1 MEYTLAGAALAV
13 GVGKTTVFRS
23 IKSGRL
29 SARRLEDGSYRID
42 ASELAR
48 AFPPVPQQQRE
59 ASPWKDKEQLG
70 TALEGGGTELAVLRV
85 RLEMA
90 EMRSKMLEDQLARE
104 QELADRVRET
114 VGDLRARLD
123 RAEERVLALSAPT
136 IQPPLSTPEVAQEKR
151 TEVSMAAEAPKAS
164 KGFLARLL
172 GL

>member
-1 MEYTLAGAALAV
+1 MEYTLAGAALAI

-48 AFPPVPQQQRE
+48 VFPPVPQQQHGS
-59 ASPWKDKEQLG
+59 SPWKAREQSG
-70 TALEGGGTELAVLRV
+70 TAIEDSGTELAVLQV

-104 QELADRVRET
+104 QELADRTRET
-114 VGDLRARLD
+114 VDDLRARLD

-136 IQPPLSTPEVAQEKR
+136 IQPAPSTSTVPQQQLG
-151 TEVSMAAEAPKAS
+151 EVSAVTEAPKAPRS
-164 KGFLARLL
+164 FLARLL